1 MLIVEDGSG
10 LPEAEAYASVAQA
23 DARLTGLGLT
33 LWATITEGEKEAA
46 IRRATV
52 YMEQTYRPRWVGA
65 RASRAQALA
74 WPRTGVELDGFPV
87 GAGEIPA
94 ELVKACVD
102 LAFRAAFRDLS
113 KDTGT
118 AQERQSVKVGPI
130 ETTYVAGS
138 ALKARYTA
146 VDEMLRPL
154 LAGSSLSVKLVRA

>member
-65 RASRAQALA
+65 RATRAQALA
-74 WPRTGVELDGFPV
+74 WPRTDVLLDGFAV
-87 GAGEIPA
+87 EANEIPA
-94 ELVKACVD
+94 EIVNACID
-102 LAFRAAFRDLS
+102 LAFRAAFQDLS

-118 AQERQSVKVGPI
+118 TQEKQSETVGPI
-130 ETTYVAGS
+130 STTYVAGS
-138 ALKARYTA
+138 ALKAKYTA
-146 VDEMLRPL
+146 IDEMLRPL
-154 LAGSSLSVKLVRA
+154 LSIGGMSVRLVRA